1 MPSQK
6 KSTGLIVA
14 LDTQDLQQ
22 ARQWITEIGDA
33 AGMVKVGFEFV
44 YAAGFSAVVE
54 IGQEKPLFLDLK
66 LHDIPNTVFLAIRS
80 LSYIKPRMLTIHAS
94 GGRAMIEAARKA
106 CDAFFPVEHR
116 PVLLGV
122 TVLTSLDENGLAE
135 TGIERGVEAQVR
147 HLGALALKSG
157 CDGLVCSAMELEM
170 LRAIFGEKPVL
181 VTPGIRP
188 AGTDKG
194 DQKRAMTPAQACQAG
209 ADWIVVGRPITQA
222 KEKQKAAQAI
232 VSELSL

>member
-1 MPSQK
+1 MPYQK

-14 LDTQDLQQ
+14 LDTQNLQQ
-22 ARQWITEIGDA
+22 ARQWITEIGDVA
-33 AGMVKVGFEFV
+33 DMVKVGFEFV
-44 YAAGFSAVVE
+44 YAVGFSVVGE
-54 IGQEKPLFLDLK
+54 ISREKPLFLDLK
-66 LHDIPNTVFLAIRS
+66 LHDIPNTVFSAIRS
-80 LSYIKPRMLTIHAS
+80 LSCIKPRMLTIHAS

-106 CDAFFPVEHR
+106 CDEFFPVEHR

-122 TVLTSLDENGLAE
+122 TVLTSLDEKGLAE
-135 TGIERGVEAQVR
+135 IGVDQGVEAQVR
-147 HLGALALKSG
+147 RLGGLALKAG

-170 LRAIFGEKPVL
+170 LRDAFGEKPVL

-194 DQKRAMTPAQACQAG
+194 DQKRAMTPAQARQAG